1 MLLEV
6 KLLWLFAIPWTVA
19 YQAPP
24 PTEFSRQECW
34 SGLPFP
40 SPGDLPNPGIEPRSS
55 ALQADALPSE
65 LPEKPLTSTLCQS
78 QRWTTKSETGLSSKS
93 SQSQRR
99 VKLANKSQD
108 NVMRAQ
114 KWKAENQGWRLQPE
128 MPETHDLGF
137 ENSSLGKEV
146 REWGFHGVEAAVPD
160 IGSTRAEQSAA
171 QRGEERRLCIH
182 PGATVGIW
190 SLTSLDKSSRT
201 TTSLHLYEK
210 FRQISKLS
218 CQHHCLHVSL
228 NTKAWKIKSNA
239 WAPLQPNYTGISS
252 FRV

>member
-1 MLLEV
+1 MDCSLPGSSIHGIFQARVLEWV
-6 KLLWLFAIPWTVA
+6 AIS
-19 YQAPP
+19 
-24 PTEFSRQECW
+24 FSRGSSQ
-34 SGLPFP
+34 
-40 SPGDLPNPGIEPRSS
+40 PRDRTQIFCIAGRSFTVWATGE
-55 ALQADALPSE
+55 ALNIHSMPVTALDH
-65 LPEKPLTSTLCQS
+65 K
-78 QRWTTKSETGLSSKS
+78 KHETGLSAKS

-114 KWKAENQGWRLQPE
+114 KRRAENQGWRLQPE
-128 MPETHDLGF
+128 MPETHGLGF

-146 REWGFHGVEAAVPD
+146 REWGFHGVEGAIPD

-171 QRGEERRLCIH
+171 QRREERRLWIH

-190 SLTSLDKSSRT
+190 SLTSLDKPSRA

-228 NTKAWKIKSNA
+228 NTEAWKIKSNA
-239 WAPLQPNYTGISS
+239 WVPLQPNYTGISS